1 VNDAPVPVRQ
11 ATSADAGALARL
23 LTDFNT
29 EYGDDVPPMSE
40 LTSRFAQLLE
50 GPAFLGFLVGEP
62 VCGFGTVSLRPSIYY
77 DGPVALVED
86 LYVAPARRSQGH
98 GSELM
103 SVLLAYAR
111 ESGWS
116 AIEVQVDERDVD
128 AMRFYERHGFV
139 WRHEASGERALLW
152 WREV

>member
-1 VNDAPVPVRQ
+1 VNDAHVPVRQ
-11 ATSADAGALARL
+11 ATRADAGVLARL

-29 EYGDDVPPMSE
+29 EYGDDVPPVDV
-40 LTSRFAQLLE
+40 LASRFAQRLE

-77 DGPVALVED
+77 DGPVALLED
-86 LYVAPARRSQGH
+86 LYVAPARRSQGD

-103 SVLLAYAR
+103 SVLLAHAR

-116 AIEVQVDERDVD
+116 AIEIQVDERDVD

-139 WRHEASGERALLW
+139 WRDEASGDRALLW